1 MAENAEDRRE
11 SAGQFYSGARR
22 VKQLLGTFPDGTR
35 IPGGPYTLTQ
45 ALVLVG
51 TLVIGWWTRP
61 LWGHDLLSDVIVLGA
76 VTLGAAVLA
85 GKLPG
90 GRVNP
95 LRLVSGAFG
104 LLVRPSSGTYRGR
117 PMKTR
122 YGKATPGYGKAI
134 LRKRPLPDSD
144 GAQQI
149 AEPAPGTTAPVRNF
163 SSLDLLRADLG
174 IES

>member
-11 SAGQFYSGARR
+11 ATGQFYSGARR

-51 TLVIGWWTRP
+51 TVVIGWWTRP
-61 LWGHDLLSDVIVLGA
+61 LWGHDLLSDVILLGA

-95 LRLVSGAFG
+95 FRVISGALG

-122 YGKATPGYGKAI
+122 YGKAAP
-134 LRKRPLPDSD
+134 RNRPLPASD
-144 GAQQI
+144 GPQQT
-149 AEPAPGTTAPVRNF
+149 AEPATATTTPVRNF

-174 IES
+174 IDS